1 MEKVKVD
8 QADSTEAEFGT
19 PAVLFPQHPVLIL
32 IVLTASSVI
41 PCL

>member
-19 PAVLFPQHPVLIL
+19 PAILFPQHPVLIF
-32 IVLTASSVI
+32 IVLTVSSVI
-41 PCL
+41 ACL